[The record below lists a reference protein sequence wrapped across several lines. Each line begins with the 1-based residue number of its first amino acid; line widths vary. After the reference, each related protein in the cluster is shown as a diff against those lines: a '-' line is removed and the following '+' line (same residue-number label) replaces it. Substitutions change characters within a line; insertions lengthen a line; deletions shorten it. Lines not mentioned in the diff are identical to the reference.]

1 MNIKV
6 ASGRPFLLSAGLRNI
21 KAISGHRRK
30 VRPVIEIDRMEAL
43 MAKVAAL
50 VHLMLM
56 TVLMGVLV
64 IVIVSV
70 PSLYDQGMKL
80 IPIAAAVG
88 FVIAIPFSIWISRR
102 ILEQTR
108 GA

>member
-1 MNIKV
+1 
-6 ASGRPFLLSAGLRNI
+6 
-21 KAISGHRRK
+21 
-30 VRPVIEIDRMEAL
+30 
-43 MAKVAAL
+43 MAKIAVL
-50 VHLMLM
+50 VHLILM
-56 TVLMGVLV
+56 TVLMGALV

-88 FVIAIPFSIWISRR
+88 FFASIPFSIWISRR